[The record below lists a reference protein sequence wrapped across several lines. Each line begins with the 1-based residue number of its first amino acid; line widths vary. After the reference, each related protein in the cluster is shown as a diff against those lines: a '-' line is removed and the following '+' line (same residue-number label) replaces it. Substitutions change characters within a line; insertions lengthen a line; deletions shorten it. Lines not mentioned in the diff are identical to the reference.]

1 MYMYVE
7 GEAWQEPLQENRD
20 YIIKK
25 CTLYVYNNMTIKQG
39 SECQKRGRR
48 PTGGA
53 ALPLQCITIN
63 ANQGT
68 QNGIGLG
75 I

>member
-1 MYMYVE
+1 MYVE

-39 SECQKRGRR
+39 SECQQRGRR
-48 PTGGA
+48 PTGEPLFRFNV
-53 ALPLQCITIN
+53 LPSMQTKEHKT
-63 ANQGT
+63 G
-68 QNGIGLG
+68 
-75 I
+75 